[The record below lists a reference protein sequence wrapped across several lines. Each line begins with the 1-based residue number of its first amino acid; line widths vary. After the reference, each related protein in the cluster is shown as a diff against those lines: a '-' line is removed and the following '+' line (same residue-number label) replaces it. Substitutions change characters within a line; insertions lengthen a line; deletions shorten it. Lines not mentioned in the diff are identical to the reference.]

1 MKANYQD
8 KIEETKVNG
17 NFAMSLYDLNKQI
30 VMQQAD
36 LDEAGRQTAIAL
48 INNYVKSDKFFMLL
62 GKEIGYYTVF
72 MRESIAITNE
82 TIGEAVIDC
91 LNSIG
96 TIKSIDKLENNDAI
110 EIWVVKENEPTVLY
124 FFPYNEGVIIC
135 Q

>member
-36 LDEAGRQTAIAL
+36 LDEAGRQTAITL
-48 INNYVKSDKFFMLL
+48 INDYVKFDKFFMLL

-72 MRESIAITNE
+72 MRELIANE

-124 FFPYNEGVIIC
+124 FFPYNKGVIIC

>member
-36 LDEAGRQTAIAL
+36 LDEAGRQTAITL
-48 INNYVKSDKFFMLL
+48 INDYVKFDKFFMLL

-72 MRESIAITNE
+72 MREPIANE

-91 LNSIG
+91 LNSVG

>member
-48 INNYVKSDKFFMLL
+48 INDYVKSDKFFMLL

>member
-1 MKANYQD
+1 
-8 KIEETKVNG
+8 
-17 NFAMSLYDLNKQI
+17 
-30 VMQQAD
+30 MQLAD
-36 LDEAGRQTAIAL
+36 LDEAGRQTAITL
-48 INNYVKSDKFFMLL
+48 INNYVKFDKFFMLL

-72 MRESIAITNE
+72 MREPIANE

>member
-72 MRESIAITNE
+72 MREPIAITNE

>member
-48 INNYVKSDKFFMLL
+48 INDYVKSDKFFMLL

-72 MRESIAITNE
+72 MREPIAITNE